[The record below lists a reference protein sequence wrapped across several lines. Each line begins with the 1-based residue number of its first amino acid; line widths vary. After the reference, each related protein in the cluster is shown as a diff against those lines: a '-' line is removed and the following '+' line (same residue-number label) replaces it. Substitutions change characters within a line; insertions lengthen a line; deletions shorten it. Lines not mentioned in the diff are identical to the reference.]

1 MPRRPLT
8 AAEQRAAQVRAT
20 RGPRVPKPAD
30 RAGSSTSAAS
40 AEPERWID
48 EGPIRDAA
56 VAATTRA
63 QSTSVPRRGRTP
75 GQLDPDVVAEVEREA
90 GAARSGR
97 YRERITSAAEALQR
111 GRYDDA
117 RRMLQPVLRD
127 LPNVAAAHE
136 IAGHALY
143 SLGQWRKAAVELEL
157 ARQLDHSVR
166 HHAVLADCYRA
177 LRRYHEVSEL
187 WDELKSA
194 SPDPALMAEGRI
206 VAAGALADQGD
217 LRGALELMAKART
230 VPAKVR
236 DHHLRQWYV
245 LGDLL
250 DRSGEIVE
258 ARRWFGLVA
267 QHAPDF
273 ADVAQR
279 LSALG
284 H

>member
-1 MPRRPLT
+1 M
-8 AAEQRAAQVRAT
+8 RAT

-30 RAGSSTSAAS
+30 RAGASTSAAS
-40 AEPERWID
+40 VESERWID

-177 LRRYHEVSEL
+177 LKRHRDVEAL
-187 WDELKSA
+187 WDDLREESPSA
-194 SPDPALMAEGRI
+194 DLVAEGRI
-206 VAAGALADQGD
+206 VMAGSLADQGK
-217 LRGALELMAKART
+217 LAEAVRLLEKTTRPPKRPQ
-230 VPAKVR
+230 V
-236 DHHLRQWYV
+236 HHLRSAYA
-245 LGDLL
+245 LADLYERAGDA
-250 DRSGEIVE
+250 
-258 ARRWFGLVA
+258 ARARELFRWVA
-267 QHAPDF
+267 THEPDF
-273 ADVAQR
+273 VDAAER
-279 LSALG
+279 ASSLG
-284 H
+284 